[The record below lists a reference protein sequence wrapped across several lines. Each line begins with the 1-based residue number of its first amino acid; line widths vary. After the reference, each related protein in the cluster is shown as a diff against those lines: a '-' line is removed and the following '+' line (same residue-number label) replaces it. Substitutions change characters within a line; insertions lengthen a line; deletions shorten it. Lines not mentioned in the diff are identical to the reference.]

1 MPNWCSN
8 TITITGDK
16 VNILRIKDMM
26 DSIENKSE
34 SNLFQTLVGIPDYM
48 TESEYQEKWYDTN
61 VNNWGTKWD
70 VSYDD
75 ACPQFSE
82 EEIVLSPDTAWSP
95 PIGFG
100 TQLAKLY
107 GVDVELFY
115 TEPGCDFCGK
125 TYCDSE
131 GGISEEDYSYCEGLF
146 VFDREYFWTEMESQ
160 AEYFILENEQTLEQ
174 FIETFSYVD
183 KEELTNFYN
192 EQKEYYGKE
201 AEG

>member
-1 MPNWCSN
+1 MPNWCAN

-100 TQLAKLY
+100 AQLAKLY
-107 GVDVELFY
+107 QVDVELYY

-160 AEYFILENEQTLEQ
+160 AEYFILESEQTLEQ
-174 FIETFSYVD
+174 FLETFPYVD
-183 KEELTNFYN
+183 KDELTEFYN
-192 EQKEYYGKE
+192 EQKEYYGNE
-201 AEG
+201 TEG

>member
-8 TITITGDK
+8 TITITGEKD
-16 VNILRIKDMM
+16 NICRIKDMM

-34 SNLFQTLVGIPDYM
+34 SNLFQTLVGIPDHM
-48 TESEYQEKWYDTN
+48 TEGEYKEKWYDTN

-75 ACPQFSE
+75 AYPQFSD
-82 EEIVLSPDTAWSP
+82 EEIILSPDTAWSP

-125 TYCDSE
+125 TYCDE
-131 GGISEEDYSYCEGLF
+131 DGGINEEDYDYCEGLF
-146 VFDREYFWTEMESQ
+146 VFDREQFWMEMESQ
-160 AEYFILENEQTLEQ
+160 AEYFLLEDETSLKD
-174 FIETFSYVD
+174 FIDKFNYVD
-183 KEELTNFYN
+183 VEEITNFYN
-192 EQKEYYGKE
+192 EQMKYYGKE
-201 AEG
+201 TES

>member
-1 MPNWCSN
+1 MPNWCAN

-100 TQLAKLY
+100 AQLAKLY
-107 GVDVELFY
+107 QVDVELYY

-160 AEYFILENEQTLEQ
+160 AEYFILESEQTLEQ
-174 FIETFSYVD
+174 FLETFPYVD

-192 EQKEYYGKE
+192 EQKEYYGNE
-201 AEG
+201 TEG

>member
-16 VNILRIKDMM
+16 GNIRRIKDMM

-48 TESEYQEKWYDTN
+48 TEGEYQEKWYDTN
-61 VNNWGTKWD
+61 VTNWGTKWD

-75 ACPQFSE
+75 ACPQFSD

-100 TQLAKLY
+100 VQLAKLY
-107 GVDVELFY
+107 QVDVELYY

-125 TYCDSE
+125 TTCDKD
-131 GGISEEDYSYCEGLF
+131 GGINEEDYDYCEGLF
-146 VFDREYFWTEMESQ
+146 YFDREYFWTEMESQ
-160 AEYFILENEQTLEQ
+160 AEYFIAENEHTLEQ
-174 FIETFSYVD
+174 FLETFPYVD
-183 KEELTNFYN
+183 KDELTEFYN

>member
-1 MPNWCSN
+1 MPNWCAN

-100 TQLAKLY
+100 AQLAQLY
-107 GVDVELFY
+107 QVDVELYY

-160 AEYFILENEQTLEQ
+160 AEYFILESEQTLEQ
-174 FIETFSYVD
+174 FLETFPYVD
-183 KEELTNFYN
+183 KDELTEFYN

>member
-8 TITITGDK
+8 TITITGNK
-16 VNILRIKDMM
+16 ENICRIKDMM

-34 SNLFQTLVGIPDYM
+34 SNLFQTLVGYPDHM
-48 TESEYQEKWYDTN
+48 TEGEYQEKWYDTN
-61 VNNWGTKWD
+61 VTNWGTKWD

-100 TQLAKLY
+100 TILAKLY
-107 GVDVELFY
+107 QVDVELFY

-125 TYCDSE
+125 TFCNKD
-131 GGISEEDYSYCEGLF
+131 GDVNEEDYSYHEGLF
-146 VFDREYFWTEMESQ
+146 YFDQEQFWSEMESQ
-160 AEYFILENEQTLEQ
+160 AEYYIGEEEKSLEEFIQI
-174 FIETFSYVD
+174 FHYVD
-183 KEELTNFYN
+183 KEEITQYYN
-192 EQKEYYGKE
+192 EQKENYGKE
-201 AEG
+201 A